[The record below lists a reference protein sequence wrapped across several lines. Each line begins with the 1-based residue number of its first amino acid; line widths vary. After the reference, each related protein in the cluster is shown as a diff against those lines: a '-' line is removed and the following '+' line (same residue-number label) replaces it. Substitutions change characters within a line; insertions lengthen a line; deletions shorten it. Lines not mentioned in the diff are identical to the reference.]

1 MSYSETVARIAQLDP
16 TTRRGGEW
24 AWMAPAAST
33 ASNSFAATSATALTA
48 TSPFA
53 GVLQG
58 LVGSTTLST
67 SAVGAISAYG
77 SGSDSDSIPFT
88 SPLPHGKLSQ
98 AFGPTTET
106 LEPSAKVGGVT
117 YAHYHNGIDLA
128 APKGSAVRAA
138 AAGTVIFAGKQS
150 DGAVIVK
157 IRHADGYVTLY
168 GHLDP
173 SLDVKVGDQVAGGE
187 KIGEVGMTG
196 VTTGPHLHFGLYTPG
211 GTAIDPSTSLASGSL
226 PGQAVPAVLLGPNP
240 EDPNNMIHTSGPAA
254 VARFDAVASKI
265 PYAAEIRSAALK
277 AGIDPLLL
285 ASLVKAES
293 SFHASSKSGCGAM
306 GLCQLMP
313 RTATSMG
320 VADPWNAQQNLNGG
334 AKYLAKQL
342 KGFGRVDMAL
352 AAYNAGP
359 GAVGHLGA
367 VPDSKKGY
375 VAKILRTWANYEG
388 FTS

>member
-1 MSYSETVARIAQLDP
+1 MSYSETVARISQLDP
-16 TTRRGGEW
+16 TMRRGGEW
-24 AWMAPAAST
+24 ASLARSAST
-33 ASNSFAATSATALTA
+33 ASSFAAASATALTS

-58 LVGSTTLST
+58 LVGGTTST
-67 SAVGAISAYG
+67 APVGGAISAYG
-77 SGSDSDSIPFT
+77 SGSDSIPFT
-88 SPLPHGKLSQ
+88 SPLSHGKLSQ

-106 LEPSAKVGGVT
+106 LEPSAKVNGVT

-211 GTAIDPSTSLASGSL
+211 GTAIDPSASLASGSL

-293 SFHASSKSGCGAM
+293 NFHVGSHSGAGAI

-313 RTATSMG
+313 RIATAMG

-342 KGFGRVDMAL
+342 KGFSRVDMAL

-359 GAVGHLGA
+359 GAVGSLGA

-375 VAKILRTWANYEG
+375 VAKILKTWANYEG

>member
-1 MSYSETVARIAQLDP
+1 
-16 TTRRGGEW
+16 
-24 AWMAPAAST
+24 
-33 ASNSFAATSATALTA
+33 
-48 TSPFA
+48 
-53 GVLQG
+53 
-58 LVGSTTLST
+58 
-67 SAVGAISAYG
+67 
-77 SGSDSDSIPFT
+77 
-88 SPLPHGKLSQ
+88 
-98 AFGPTTET
+98 
-106 LEPSAKVGGVT
+106 
-117 YAHYHNGIDLA
+117 
-128 APKGSAVRAA
+128 
-138 AAGTVIFAGKQS
+138 
-150 DGAVIVK
+150 
-157 IRHADGYVTLY
+157 
-168 GHLDP
+168 
-173 SLDVKVGDQVAGGE
+173 
-187 KIGEVGMTG
+187 MTG

-211 GTAIDPSTSLASGSL
+211 GTAIDPSPSLSLGSL
-226 PGQAVPAVLLGPNP
+226 PSQAVPAVLMGPNP
-240 EDPNNMIHTSGPAA
+240 EDPNKMIHTSGPAA

-293 SFHASSKSGCGAM
+293 NFHVGSKSGCGAE

-313 RTATSMG
+313 RIATAMG

-342 KGFGRVDMAL
+342 KGFSRVDMAL

-375 VAKILRTWANYEG
+375 VAKILKTWANYEG